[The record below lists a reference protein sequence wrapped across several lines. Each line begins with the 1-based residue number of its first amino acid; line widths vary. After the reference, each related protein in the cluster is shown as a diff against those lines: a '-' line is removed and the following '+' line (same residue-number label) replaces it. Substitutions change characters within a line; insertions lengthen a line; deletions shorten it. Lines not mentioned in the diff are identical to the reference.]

1 VAFGEKTQRA
11 GRLPCEPCETA
22 RLGILVPDLRTAFPE
37 LRNFETTKSLSAN
50 DIRAQEKVTT
60 MGAGLL

>member
-1 VAFGEKTQRA
+1 MAFGEKTERA

-22 RLGILVPDLRTAFPE
+22 RLGILASDVRTAFPE
-37 LRNFETTKSLSAN
+37 LRNFESTKSLSAN

-60 MGAGLL
+60 LGAGLL